1 MMYVI
6 TFLFGTMLGSL
17 LGGLFGVFV
26 MCACISAGEADDRE
40 EKWFDGKGKD
50 DNRT

>member
-1 MMYVI
+1 MYVI
-6 TFLFGTMLGSL
+6 AFLFGTMLGSL

-40 EKWFDGKGKD
+40 ERWFDGQSDK
-50 DNRT
+50 